1 MFPQNRA
8 LKQILDI
15 DCNINKNID
24 RNKEDRGFLS
34 QNILNEL
41 RNLLEHIALYVYN
54 TDTNQ
59 RLDNIYENLQSSL
72 KYIGDKRKYKDIKN
86 FHHLLQISVSHYTP
100 NEEIAERLMLKYLFY
115 LFQTRNFCK
124 KFLDIQ
130 ILNNLQD
137 FPINLDT
144 LSFQY
149 YECVVDKIKQT
160 SVFSDTKTDKFYIQK
175 VKPFI
180 INEEIY
186 YEITFTIARDN
197 VSKFDKL
204 IAFSKYYIP
213 SNYSTKLTLYYT
225 NIKLLNLQMPIIL
238 ITRWNIDIRPC
249 EFANFC
255 LIFKKQY
262 KQFVR
267 NRNYEDFMQFLTR
280 EELNLF
286 DIIKLKNK
294 EYIKIKNNFSKD
306 DKMKHLFDCLDIS
319 REIILQNKSGAN
331 ILSYILYTMNNQI
344 IKKQIPKKKNSYQH
358 NPNLSN
364 LFLKYESIPFDDMPF
379 CSSPAGHI
387 PKLNVLFECI
397 SPNGREHELLARKIQ
412 NNSEING
419 LLYTDL
425 EDFKEDNIQVL
436 IKKYN
441 GALYYKQ
448 KKKRSIKV
456 LHDKYLFINEYQDTI
471 IKIIHLLKYF
481 KKSGLDNY
489 KENINEWLKK
499 NNKLDCEEKKNYLSN
514 LFCNSKLAL
523 IYGAAG
529 TGKTTLIEHISS
541 FFHDKNKLYLANT
554 NTAVNNLRQ
563 RLDIQNS
570 SFYTVASYI
579 ANKNNISKKFDIVF
593 IDECSTIS
601 NKDIFSVLD
610 DIKLQCEILICVGDV
625 YQIESIRFGNWFLFA
640 QNFFS
645 DIQLE
650 LKHIYRTK
658 SEKLQLLWEK
668 VRILDESMLEA
679 IEKNNSSEN
688 IQNFNFSR
696 SVNDEIIL
704 CLNYGGIY
712 GVNNINKFLQEN
724 NPHKSF
730 YFNGLSYKV
739 DDPILFN
746 ENSSRFGEEFHNN
759 LKGVI
764 TNIEEDEKTIN
775 FTIKIDK
782 IIQSINNNFKVIAKD
797 DKSTEI
803 KFSVARLNSDEED
816 DNNNIVPFQVA
827 YAISI
832 HKAQGLEYDKV
843 SIIVANEIEEQ
854 ITHNIFY
861 TAITRAK
868 KELKI
873 YWSAETENK
882 ILKSLKIK
890 GLNRDFYLFKNN
902 IKSHLTYARC

>member
-1 MFPQNRA
+1 
-8 LKQILDI
+8 
-15 DCNINKNID
+15 
-24 RNKEDRGFLS
+24 
-34 QNILNEL
+34 
-41 RNLLEHIALYVYN
+41 
-54 TDTNQ
+54 
-59 RLDNIYENLQSSL
+59 

-86 FHHLLQISVSHYTP
+86 FHNLLQISVSHYTP
-100 NEEIAERLMLKYLFY
+100 NEEVAERLMLKYLFY

-124 KFLDIQ
+124 EFLDIQ
-130 ILNNLQD
+130 ILNNLQE

-149 YECVVDKIKQT
+149 YERVVDKIKQT
-160 SVFSDTKTDKFYIQK
+160 SMFNDTKTDKFYIQK

-186 YEITFTIARDN
+186 YEITFTIAKDN

-225 NIKLLNLQMPIIL
+225 NIKLLNLQIPVIL
-238 ITRWNIDIRPC
+238 ILQWNIDIRPC
-249 EFANFC
+249 EFTNFC
-255 LIFKKQY
+255 LIFNSIRMSFTRSTK
-262 KQFVR
+262 
-267 NRNYEDFMQFLTR
+267 YEHFMQFLTK
-280 EELNLF
+280 EELNLL
-286 DIIKLKNK
+286 DIVKLKTE
-294 EYIKIKNNFSKD
+294 EYDEIKNQFSE
-306 DKMKHLFDCLDIS
+306 DKLKHLFNCLDMA
-319 REIILQNKSGAN
+319 REIILNNKSGSN
-331 ILSYILYTMNNQI
+331 ILSYILYAMNNQI
-344 IKKQIPKKKNSYQH
+344 IKKQIPKKKNSYQP
-358 NPNLSN
+358 NPKLSN
-364 LFLKYESIPFDDMPF
+364 LFLKNESIPFDEMPF
-379 CSSPAGHI
+379 CSNPAGHI

-397 SPNGREHELLARKIQ
+397 SLNNREYELLARKIQ
-412 NNSEING
+412 YNSEVNG
-419 LLYTDL
+419 SLYTSL
-425 EDFKEDNIQVL
+425 EDFKEDNIEVL
-436 IKKYN
+436 IEKYN
-441 GALYYKQ
+441 TALYNGH
-448 KKKRSIKV
+448 KKNRSIKK
-456 LHDKYLFINEYQDTI
+456 LHDKFLFINEYQDTLIEI
-471 IKIIHLLKYF
+471 IQLLNNF
-481 KKSGLDNY
+481 TKSGLDHY
-489 KENINEWLKK
+489 KENINEWLKEC
-499 NNKLDCEEKKNYLSN
+499 NQLDCKEKKDYLSN

-570 SFYTVASYI
+570 SFSTVASYI

-610 DIKLQCEILICVGDV
+610 DIKLKCEILICVGDI

-640 QNFFS
+640 QKFFS

-658 SEKLQLLWEK
+658 SEKLQLLWER
-668 VRILDESMLEA
+668 VRTLDESMLEA

-746 ENSSRFGEEFHNN
+746 ENSSSFGEEFHNN
-759 LKGVI
+759 LKGII

-775 FTIKIDK
+775 FTIKINK
-782 IIQSINNNFKVIAKD
+782 IIQNINNNFKIVAKD
-797 DKSTEI
+797 DKGTEI

-816 DNNNIVPFQVA
+816 DNSNIVPFQVA

-843 SIIVANEIEEQ
+843 SIVVADEIEEQ
-854 ITHNIFY
+854 VTHNIFY

-890 GLNRDFYLFKNN
+890 DINKDFHLFKNN
-902 IKSHLTYARC
+902 IQNIKTLKN

>member
-1 MFPQNRA
+1 MRKNG
-8 LKQILDI
+8 LENNILTQILDI
-15 DCNINKNID
+15 DRNINKNIAKNK
-24 RNKEDRGFLS
+24 NKEDRGFLS

-41 RNLLEHIALYVYN
+41 RNLLEHIALYIYN
-54 TDTNQ
+54 IDTNQ
-59 RLDNIYENLQSSL
+59 QLDSIYKNLQSGL
-72 KYIGDKRKYKDIKN
+72 KHIEDKRKYKDIKN
-86 FHHLLQISVSHYTP
+86 FHNLLQISVSHYTP
-100 NEEIAERLMLKYLFY
+100 NEEAAERLMLKYLFY
-115 LFQTRNFCK
+115 LFQIRKFCK
-124 KFLDIQ
+124 EFLDIQ
-130 ILNNLQD
+130 ILDNLQE
-137 FPINLDT
+137 FPANLDT

-149 YECVVDKIKQT
+149 YERVVDKIKQT
-160 SVFSDTKTDKFYIQK
+160 SVFNDTKTDKFYIQK

-204 IAFSKYYIP
+204 IAFSKDYIP

-225 NIKLLNLQMPIIL
+225 NIKLLNLQIPIIL
-238 ITRWNIDIRPC
+238 ILQWNIDIRPC
-249 EFANFC
+249 EFTNFC
-255 LIFKKQY
+255 LIFNKKHI
-262 KQFVR
+262 QFAR
-267 NRNYEDFMQFLTR
+267 NRNYEYFMQFLTKG
-280 EELNLF
+280 EFNLL
-286 DIIKLKNK
+286 DIVKLKTQ
-294 EYIKIKNNFSKD
+294 EYDKIKNNFSRD
-306 DKMKHLFDCLDIS
+306 ANLKHLFTCLDIA
-319 REIILQNKSGAN
+319 RKIISENKSGTN

-344 IKKQIPKKKNSYQH
+344 IKKQIKKKNSDE
-358 NPNLSN
+358 PNQELSN
-364 LFLKYESIPFDDMPF
+364 LFLKYESIPFDEMPF

-425 EDFKEDNIQVL
+425 KDFKEDNIQVL
-436 IKKYN
+436 IEKYN

-448 KKKRSIKV
+448 KEKRSIKV
-456 LHDKYLFINEYQDTI
+456 LYNKYLFINEYQDTI

-489 KENINEWLKK
+489 KENINEWLKN

-554 NTAVNNLRQ
+554 NTSVNNLRQ

-601 NKDIFSVLD
+601 NKDIFSVLYY
-610 DIKLQCEILICVGDV
+610 IQSKCEILICVGDV

-640 QNFFS
+640 QRFFS

-668 VRILDESMLEA
+668 VRTLDESMLEA

-688 IQNFNFSR
+688 IKNFNFSR
-696 SVNDEIIL
+696 SVDDEIIL

-746 ENSSRFGEEFHNN
+746 ENSSMFGEDFHNN
-759 LKGVI
+759 LKGTI
-764 TNIEEDEKTIN
+764 TNIEENEKTIN
-775 FTIKIDK
+775 FTIKINK
-782 IIQSINNNFKVIAKD
+782 VIQSINNNFTIITKNDKD
-797 DKSTEI
+797 TEI
-803 KFSVARLNSDEED
+803 KFSVTRLNSDEED
-816 DNNNIVPFQVA
+816 DNSNIVPFQVA

-843 SIIVANEIEEQ
+843 SIVVADEIEEQ

-890 GLNRDFYLFKNN
+890 NINQDFDLSKKLFE
-902 IKSHLTYARC
+902 